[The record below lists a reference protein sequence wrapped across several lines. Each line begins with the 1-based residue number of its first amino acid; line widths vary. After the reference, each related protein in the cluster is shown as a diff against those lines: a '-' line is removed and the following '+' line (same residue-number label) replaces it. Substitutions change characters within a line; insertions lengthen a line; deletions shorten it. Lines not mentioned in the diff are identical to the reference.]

1 MDAHQL
7 AHQFLTMAARI
18 RISAALALALPTLA
32 LAAAGCG
39 SIIGRRRSGADQA
52 VERPTAVA
60 TLGRF
65 TQGSRGQI
73 WGYARRWPI
82 EGHESLD
89 ETPDPSFTYVIDYQ
103 IVETSY
109 IDKGVRMPTRAEG
122 VRRIYFHPGGVRIA
136 LGDVSRCVNGE
147 PIAVEQVRFTFEY
160 LPGFAQVKL
169 RMTVHQTSSR
179 PFDYDGRTIN
189 PVAQRDQAFEMYGR
203 YSAQY
208 RGLLLT
214 GTGT

>member
-1 MDAHQL
+1 MDAHRLAGQL
-7 AHQFLTMAARI
+7 LTMAAPTRI
-18 RISAALALALPTLA
+18 IAALALI
-32 LAAAGCG
+32 AAGCG
-39 SIIGRRRSGADQA
+39 SIAGTRGTDANQTVD
-52 VERPTAVA
+52 RPTAIA

-65 TQGSRGQI
+65 TQGSRGRI
-73 WGYARRWPI
+73 WGYARSWPTD
-82 EGHESLD
+82 GQESLE

-103 IVETSY
+103 VVETSY
-109 IDKGVRMPTRAEG
+109 VASYTDPAVRMPTRAEG

-136 LGDVSRCVNGE
+136 WGDASRFVNGE
-147 PIAVEQVRFTFEY
+147 PIAVERVRFTFEY
-160 LPGFAQVKL
+160 LPGFGRVKL

-189 PVAQRDQAFEMYGR
+189 PVAQRDQAFEMFGR

-214 GTGT
+214 SSGT

>member
-7 AHQFLTMAARI
+7 AGRFLTMAAATRRI
-18 RISAALALALPTLA
+18 AALALALI
-32 LAAAGCG
+32 AAGCG
-39 SIIGRRRSGADQA
+39 TVIGPRGPGADQA
-52 VERPTAVA
+52 MERPTAVA
-60 TLGRF
+60 TFGRF
-65 TQGSRGQI
+65 NFGSQGRIRGVSE
-73 WGYARRWPI
+73 WPI
-82 EGHESLD
+82 EGAPAGSENPL
-89 ETPDPSFTYVIDYQ
+89 FTYVTDFQ
-103 IVETSY
+103 IVETNPVNGLPL
-109 IDKGVRMPTRAEG
+109 KATG

-136 LGDVSRCVNGE
+136 WGDDSRFVNGE

-160 LPGFAQVKL
+160 LPGFGQVKL

-189 PVAQRDQAFEMYGR
+189 PVARGDQAFEMFGR

-214 GTGT
+214 STGT

>member
-1 MDAHQL
+1 
-7 AHQFLTMAARI
+7 MAPRTRI
-18 RISAALALALPTLA
+18 IAALALALPTLA
-32 LAAAGCG
+32 LIAAGCG
-39 SIIGRRRSGADQA
+39 AIVGTRGAGADPA

-60 TLGRF
+60 TFGRF
-65 TQGSRGQI
+65 TQGSRGRI
-73 WGYARRWPI
+73 FGYARSWPMD
-82 EGHESLD
+82 GQESLE

-103 IVETSY
+103 VVETDY
-109 IDKGVRMPTRAEG
+109 IGIGKGLRMPTRAEG

-136 LGDVSRCVNGE
+136 WGDDSRFVNGE
-147 PIAVEQVRFTFEY
+147 PIAVERVRFTFEY
-160 LPGFAQVKL
+160 LPGFGQVKL

-189 PVAQRDQAFEMYGR
+189 PVAQRDQAFEMFGR

-214 GTGT
+214 STGT